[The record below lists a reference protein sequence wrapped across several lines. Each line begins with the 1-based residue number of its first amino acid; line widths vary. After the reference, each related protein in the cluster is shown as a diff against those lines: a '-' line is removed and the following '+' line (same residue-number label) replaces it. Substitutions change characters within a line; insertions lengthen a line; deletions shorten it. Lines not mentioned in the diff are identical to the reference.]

1 MVFLTKKKKMKQEIG
16 NPMKSKKIE
25 RPPFIPLG
33 APRAQ
38 APGLRSA
45 PHRFLVP
52 RSPRPSPWR
61 ARACEPRVTGAPAG
75 VARAVERERTSPDG
89 PCAPRRPPRSWP
101 PSRRRRPRYR
111 SARTRRARGA
121 AAKSVAPCGAA
132 VAAAMPRWRST
143 AARVLG
149 ASAQVRGGPAR
160 LGGEQVPTRPIYMTS
175 TATRSAFCGRGRGGG
190 LLIVALKTLKTYK
203 RLAKPPCHRARRG
216 NDFAPRPLVPDS
228 PNHRLLRPT
237 HPPTFRRARAGT
249 SHKCCDC
256 DVYPNLSGCDECGFF
271 DVSCNW
277 AVISADIFPNGVSDA
292 IKGAAIAD
300 RPRSEHSAHT
310 GLCHH
315 RPRLTKSASPLS
327 CDR

>member
-1 MVFLTKKKKMKQEIG
+1 MRASAPAALLAALAAAAA
-16 NPMKSKKIE
+16 SL
-25 RPPFIPLG
+25 PLG
-33 APRAQ
+33 ADASCSWSSCKIGGAVWGGCSSGYAEVEEHGCACAWGICAGAWRSC
-38 APGLRSA
+38 APGGR
-45 PHRFLVP
+45 
-52 RSPRPSPWR
+52 
-61 ARACEPRVTGAPAG
+61 TGAYEADLHDID
-75 VARAVERERTSPDG
+75 RD
-89 PCAPRRPPRSWP
+89 
-101 PSRRRRPRYR
+101 
-111 SARTRRARGA
+111 
-121 AAKSVAPCGAA
+121 AK
-132 VAAAMPRWRST
+132 
-143 AARVLG
+143 RVLRAG
-149 ASAQVRGGPAR
+149 PGG
-160 LGGEQVPTRPIYMTS
+160 GG
-175 TATRSAFCGRGRGGG
+175 GGG